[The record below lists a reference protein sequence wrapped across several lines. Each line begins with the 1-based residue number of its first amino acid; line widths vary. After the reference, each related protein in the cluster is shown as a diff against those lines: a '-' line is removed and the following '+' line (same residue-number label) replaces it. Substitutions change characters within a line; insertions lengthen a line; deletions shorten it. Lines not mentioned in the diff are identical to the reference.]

1 MEEKYDSYIEE
12 SYRALDKSNLYDS
25 IYSPIVIFV
34 SSCVIAVMMVFAAL
48 GGGMQQFFGITV
60 GTAVAIIAYV
70 GKVFEP
76 LESIGMNWCWFRCP
90 SRRHRRQYFRFRQ
103 YRQSHSSGRA
113 GKI

>member
-1 MEEKYDSYIEE
+1 MPETIHNIRTIHTLFKQKYMEEKYDSYIEE

-34 SSCVIAVMMVFAAL
+34 SSCVIAVMMVFATL

-70 GKVFEP
+70 GKVFE
-76 LESIGMNWCWFRCP
+76 IT
-90 SRRHRRQYFRFRQ
+90 
-103 YRQSHSSGRA
+103 
-113 GKI
+113 